1 MNITIIL
8 GHPNKKSFCA
18 SLAKSYEKGAIK
30 AGHRIRFVN
39 VVDMKFNALKQ
50 IKKTEKDVKY
60 AQDSIKWADHI
71 VFVFP
76 TWWSTMPALL
86 KGFIDR
92 VFSPGVMY
100 KYESKFHVKKLL
112 KGKSARIIAT
122 MDAPPMIYKIYYGNP
137 IRKNMNSILG
147 FCGIKPIK
155 YSYFGSVKLS
165 DDKKRKDWIK
175 KAELLGLKE

>member
-18 SLAKSYEKGAIK
+18 TLAKSYKKGAK
-30 AGHRIRFVN
+30 DAGNKVRFIN
-39 VVDMKFNALKQ
+39 VIDMKFNALEQ

-71 VFVFP
+71 VFAFP
-76 TWWSTMPALL
+76 TWWSTMPALM

-100 KYESKFHVKKLL
+100 KYESKFTIKKLL

-122 MDAPPMIYKIYYGNP
+122 MDAPPIIHRCYYGNP
-137 IRKNMNSILG
+137 IRKNMNAILS

-165 DDKKRKDWIK
+165 DDKKKKAWIT
-175 KAELLGLKE
+175 KAELLGMRE